1 MAAGIRRRSHYIAR
15 MVARVAQISDGASI
29 LDSYDGELYHAPCS
43 RVEQMNSEVSYR
55 VLRILEEE
63 PEITQRALAER
74 LGVSLGKAN
83 YCLKALLRK
92 GFIKARNFKNSG
104 RKVQYVYAL
113 TPKGVQER
121 MRVTLDFLRRKS
133 DEFEEIKQ
141 EIERITRRLGES

>member
-1 MAAGIRRRSHYIAR
+1 
-15 MVARVAQISDGASI
+15 
-29 LDSYDGELYHAPCS
+29 
-43 RVEQMNSEVSYR
+43 MNSEVSYR

-141 EIERITRRLGES
+141 EIERITRRLEES